1 MIMEEK
7 KQVNHLVF
15 LPGGTFRFM
24 DGEEKLKKISTV
36 PLSQGDRNQSWG
48 MEVARIHRELT
59 RKESASL
66 SKNSKELHESPLENL
81 AYC

>member
-1 MIMEEK
+1 MGEK

-48 MEVARIHRELT
+48 MEVARIHRELST

-66 SKNSKELHESPLENL
+66 SKNSKNFMKVP
-81 AYC
+81 